1 MKKEY
6 KVNNIWNEKKLP
18 INELINAYL
27 LSFLEKELDEINDK
41 RSNL

>member
-6 KVNNIWNEKKLP
+6 TVNNIWNEKKIP
-18 INELINAYL
+18 INELINTYL